1 MSNYNS
7 SHTGTEIDRVVEYGI
22 NVSSDI
28 QNQLNLKEPI
38 LTKGNLTESTSSVL
52 TLSGNLN
59 AIIGSG
65 LSIRVKESSGSQS
78 GYLSSTN
85 WNVFNNKQD
94 TNITTDLVG
103 TTNQVNLSSG
113 GTDSI
118 LGSTPVTLSLPQNI
132 DTLANVSFASL
143 NLSALIASRA
153 SIIDSSKNITHSIT
167 TSSELAYLSGTTSSV
182 QTQLASK
189 QKTIYKTVASSGG
202 DYTGLKEAID
212 DGATKIFIK
221 NGTYLEATPINITTD
236 GTEIIGENIEETIV
250 QFGLGQDG
258 IRVYANATKIQ
269 NLTLDANVNNSA
281 AAYVLGDGQVAGNPD
296 INNGNNNTLDH
307 CIVRG
312 GSTTFTVY
320 VAGASYFA
328 GTPTLQAFE
337 ANELQYNNK
346 IENCILESTW
356 DGDAFSFSLQKN
368 GSISNNYC
376 LGGRIAYYMNRDT
389 NCVNNSIVD
398 SVNQGIFV
406 GCPAYGNNLN
416 GNRIYN
422 ATSSGIKVQNQLE
435 HTPLL
440 TDQRAFNNNFNENVI
455 YLCGNT
461 GIEVTGDASHEP
473 KGNNFVGNTIFKPDN
488 HGIYIQDA
496 HFNNFNNNTIYQP
509 RSDTATYARGSG
521 FYLVQN
527 VENNNMNDNVI
538 IDERANQLHT
548 AIANREGTDC
558 PNNSVIGNRIIASN
572 NERTVWVQSNGWII
586 SNNYVSGGYYAGI
599 YLDGADNCNV
609 TGNICENNT
618 NETNNAYYEIWL
630 NNTADN
636 NIISNNTCIS
646 SAANV
651 ANADITVSSGTGN
664 KIENNIGIG
673 TTTEYATILSG
684 LQDMGTGA
692 GVVVQSGN
700 TSFAKRTI
708 TGTSNQITVT
718 NGDGV
723 SGNPTLSLPQD
734 IAIASTPTFDTLVLS
749 GDNINIATARTPANA
764 TATGTTGDIVWDS
777 NHVYVCIATNTWK
790 RADIATW

>member
-1 MSNYNS
+1 
-7 SHTGTEIDRVVEYGI
+7 
-22 NVSSDI
+22 
-28 QNQLNLKEPI
+28 
-38 LTKGNLTESTSSVL
+38 
-52 TLSGNLN
+52 
-59 AIIGSG
+59 
-65 LSIRVKESSGSQS
+65 
-78 GYLSSTN
+78 
-85 WNVFNNKQD
+85 
-94 TNITTDLVG
+94 
-103 TTNQVNLSSG
+103 
-113 GTDSI
+113 
-118 LGSTPVTLSLPQNI
+118 
-132 DTLANVSFASL
+132 
-143 NLSALIASRA
+143 
-153 SIIDSSKNITHSIT
+153 
-167 TSSELAYLSGTTSSV
+167 
-182 QTQLASK
+182 
-189 QKTIYKTVASSGG
+189 
-202 DYTGLKEAID
+202 
-212 DGATKIFIK
+212 
-221 NGTYLEATPINITTD
+221 
-236 GTEIIGENIEETIV
+236 
-250 QFGLGQDG
+250 
-258 IRVYANATKIQ
+258 
-269 NLTLDANVNNSA
+269 
-281 AAYVLGDGQVAGNPD
+281 
-296 INNGNNNTLDH
+296 
-307 CIVRG
+307 
-312 GSTTFTVY
+312 
-320 VAGASYFA
+320 
-328 GTPTLQAFE
+328 
-337 ANELQYNNK
+337 
-346 IENCILESTW
+346 
-356 DGDAFSFSLQKN
+356 
-368 GSISNNYC
+368 
-376 LGGRIAYYMNRDT
+376 MNRDT

-422 ATSSGIKVQNQLE
+422 AVSSGIKVQNQLE

-461 GIEVTGDASHEP
+461 GIEVTGDINHEP

-509 RSDTATYARGSG
+509 RSDTGTYARGSG

-572 NERTVWVQSNGWII
+572 SERTVWVQSNGWII
-586 SNNYVSGGYYAGI
+586 SNNYVNGGYYAGI

-630 NNTADN
+630 NNTANN

-684 LQDMGTGA
+684 LQDMGTGT
-692 GVVVQSGN
+692 GIVVQSGN

-718 NGDGV
+718 NGDGI
-723 SGNPTLSLPQD
+723 SGNPTLSVPTDFYVGAGQVGRDVNNLIDFSTNNQISFKTNNTSSQFVIDSNGNIGINTND
-734 IAIASTPTFDTLVLS
+734 IEAWDSAYVAIQFHSAAIAAGSASNDLCLVNNAYNDGAMKFRSNGYAQKISLENDGS
-749 GDNINIATARTPANA
+749 INFQISKKNGTAN
-764 TATGTTGDIVWDS
+764 
-777 NHVYVCIATNTWK
+777 NT
-790 RADIATW
+790 IT